1 MKQHTQYHLKK
12 YLVFSLLLTMS
23 VLIVGCEIAGMV
35 AYAIG
40 GEQKENVPAQY
51 RGLENSRFAVLVAAD
66 ENTLYQSPEA
76 PRAICTAVTRE
87 LATHVPGAIAVPPQ
101 QLVDYQ
107 EQNPYWTTVP
117 YDRILAQLD
126 VEQLVIVDIVQYQIH
141 DKGNASVWRGT
152 AVTNI
157 SVAQR
162 TNANTLSFSKVVKA
176 TYPVGTSIGVV
187 DAEDQSFRLAL
198 LQNLCTAIGHLF
210 YDYQVIQD

>member
-1 MKQHTQYHLKK
+1 MKQHVQYHLKK
-12 YLVFSLLLTMS
+12 YIVLSLLLSMCL
-23 VLIVGCEIAGMV
+23 LIAGCEAVGMV

-40 GEQKENVPAQY
+40 GEQKENVQAQY

-76 PRAICTAVTRE
+76 PHAICTALTRE
-87 LATHVPGAIAVPPQ
+87 LATRVPGAIAVPPKQ
-101 QLVDYQ
+101 MIEYQ
-107 EQNPYWTTVP
+107 NQNPYWTTSP
-117 YDRILAQLD
+117 YDKILAKLD
-126 VEQLVIVDIVQYQIH
+126 VDELVIVDIVQYQIH

-152 AVTNI
+152 AVANI
-157 SVAQR
+157 SVAKR
-162 TNANTLSFSKVVKA
+162 TESNTLSFSKVVKA

-187 DAEDQSFRLAL
+187 EAEDQSFRLAL